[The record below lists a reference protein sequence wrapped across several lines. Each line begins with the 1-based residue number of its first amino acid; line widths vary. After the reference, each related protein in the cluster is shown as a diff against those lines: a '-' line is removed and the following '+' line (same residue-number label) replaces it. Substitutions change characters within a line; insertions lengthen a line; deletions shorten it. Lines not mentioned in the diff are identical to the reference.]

1 MDMGAR
7 AARASA
13 SFDDARSHDLVTRTD
28 GAGRTEIKAKKTGDD
43 RQLREI
49 SGAVSIRGGAGC
61 RLDKGDNAMATTL
74 DPHRT
79 ASPATVPRSGPGWV
93 LSGIPAAFLA
103 FDAAIKLVHPAFVTE
118 ASVRIGVP
126 PELSVVLGVLL
137 AACLALYL
145 IPRSAPLGA
154 VLLTGYLGGAV
165 LTHLRIGDPMISHT
179 LFPIYV
185 GALLWTGL
193 YLRDDRVRRL
203 VAAR

>member
-1 MDMGAR
+1 MD
-7 AARASA
+7 
-13 SFDDARSHDLVTRTD
+13 
-28 GAGRTEIKAKKTGDD
+28 
-43 RQLREI
+43 
-49 SGAVSIRGGAGC
+49 
-61 RLDKGDNAMATTL
+61 TTL
-74 DPHRT
+74 DSIRT
-79 ASPATVPRSGPGWV
+79 ASSTSAAAGAGAARRRWPGRV

-118 ASVRIGVP
+118 ASLKIGVP
-126 PELSVVLGVLL
+126 PELSVGLGVLL

-145 IPRSAPLGA
+145 IPRTAPIGA

-165 LTHLRIGDPMISHT
+165 LTHLRVGDPLLSHT

-185 GALLWTGL
+185 GALLWAGL

>member
-1 MDMGAR
+1 MDTAL
-7 AARASA
+7 
-13 SFDDARSHDLVTRTD
+13 D
-28 GAGRTEIKAKKTGDD
+28 
-43 RQLREI
+43 
-49 SGAVSIRGGAGC
+49 SI
-61 RLDKGDNAMATTL
+61 
-74 DPHRT
+74 RT
-79 ASPATVPRSGPGWV
+79 ASPASATAAAPPRRWPGRV
-93 LSGIPAAFLA
+93 LSGIPAAFLV

-126 PELSVVLGVLL
+126 PELSVGLGVLL

-145 IPRSAPLGA
+145 IPRTAPLGA

-165 LTHLRIGDPMISHT
+165 LTHLRVGDPLISHT

-185 GALLWTGL
+185 GALLWGGL